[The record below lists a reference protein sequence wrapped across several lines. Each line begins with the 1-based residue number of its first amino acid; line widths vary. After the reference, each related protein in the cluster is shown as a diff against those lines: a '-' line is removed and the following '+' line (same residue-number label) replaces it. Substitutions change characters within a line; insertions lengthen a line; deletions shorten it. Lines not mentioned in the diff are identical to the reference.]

1 MRSISMTTVAA
12 VVSKCWSAAESG
24 IDQRTWQVPTPG
36 GAALKMRPFIAID
49 DEQYITYLRT
59 A

>member
-1 MRSISMTTVAA
+1 MTTVAA